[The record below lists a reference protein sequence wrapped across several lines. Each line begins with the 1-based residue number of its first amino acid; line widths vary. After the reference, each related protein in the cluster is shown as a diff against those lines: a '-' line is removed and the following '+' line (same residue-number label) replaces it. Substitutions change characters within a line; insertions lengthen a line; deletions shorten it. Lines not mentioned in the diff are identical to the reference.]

1 MANVLKWYW
10 WRFNG
15 YGYFWGM
22 MAGIIGAMI
31 VPFALHRTWIIARS
45 RSRTPIW
52 RMFRAWPQNCDPLP
66 PGGVSLYVSGQLTPA
81 TRELLA
87 LNPDGSE
94 TNLGQALAGDL
105 NRGINAGSIHD
116 TNRFAGVT
124 LSARTK
130 DFIKKEKPS
139 ASDVVL
145 LNRMLLE
152 NAFPSE
158 IASRLRFSVNA
169 LYSFPFILAL
179 SIAGCILGTLL
190 TKPEDDEV
198 LKNFY
203 KTVNPWGA
211 WGPIRAKVMKDDPS
225 FRPNF
230 NMGRDLLNVVVGIV
244 WQLSMTA
251 LPIYIVLRDWTWAG
265 WILVSLAARTSIFLK
280 FNWYDK
286 LEKA

>member
-1 MANVLKWYW
+1 MMWIVGALYGGYVMANVLKWYW

-22 MAGIIGAMI
+22 MTGIISAMI
-31 VPFALHRTWIIARS
+31 VPFALQSYVDHRSESFTAADLANVPGPGRKTAIPFPGRRFPLRERAVDTRHPGVAR
-45 RSRTPIW
+45 PK
-52 RMFRAWPQNCDPLP
+52 
-66 PGGVSLYVSGQLTPA
+66 PGRFQ
-81 TRELLA
+81 
-87 LNPDGSE
+87 

-105 NRGINAGSIHD
+105 NRIINAGSIYD

-190 TKPEDDEV
+190 RSPRTTK
-198 LKNFY
+198 
-203 KTVNPWGA
+203 
-211 WGPIRAKVMKDDPS
+211 S
-225 FRPNF
+225 
-230 NMGRDLLNVVVGIV
+230 
-244 WQLSMTA
+244 
-251 LPIYIVLRDWTWAG
+251 
-265 WILVSLAARTSIFLK
+265 
-280 FNWYDK
+280 
-286 LEKA
+286 